1 MIYKT
6 YILEKRNL
14 SSHIHTMCMIQAKE
28 SIEYKIVIAHC
39 KKPTAQ
45 NGTFGFDRH
54 TSQRFEKPKEPFFS
68 NSRQK
73 TAEKLTTFKKLFYF
87 CQKLT
92 SQMKETFGEYIKRL
106 RTENELTLTQLAAK
120 LDLDSANLSKIEN
133 NKREFD
139 EKRLELLAR
148 VFNLDLAKL
157 RTEFFSDIIAKKIYE
172 NNCDSETLILAEQK
186 VEYLK
191 SKHLT
196 TI

>member
-1 MIYKT
+1 M
-6 YILEKRNL
+6 
-14 SSHIHTMCMIQAKE
+14 
-28 SIEYKIVIAHC
+28 
-39 KKPTAQ
+39 
-45 NGTFGFDRH
+45 
-54 TSQRFEKPKEPFFS
+54 
-68 NSRQK
+68 
-73 TAEKLTTFKKLFYF
+73 
-87 CQKLT
+87 T

-139 EKRLELLAR
+139 EKRLELLAN
-148 VFNLDLAKL
+148 VFNLDLAQL

-191 SKHLT
+191 SKNLT
-196 TI
+196 II

>member
-1 MIYKT
+1 M
-6 YILEKRNL
+6 
-14 SSHIHTMCMIQAKE
+14 
-28 SIEYKIVIAHC
+28 
-39 KKPTAQ
+39 
-45 NGTFGFDRH
+45 
-54 TSQRFEKPKEPFFS
+54 
-68 NSRQK
+68 
-73 TAEKLTTFKKLFYF
+73 
-87 CQKLT
+87 T

-139 EKRLELLAR
+139 EKRLELLAN
-148 VFNLDLAKL
+148 VFNLDLAHL

-191 SKHLT
+191 SKNLT

>member
-1 MIYKT
+1 
-6 YILEKRNL
+6 
-14 SSHIHTMCMIQAKE
+14 
-28 SIEYKIVIAHC
+28 
-39 KKPTAQ
+39 
-45 NGTFGFDRH
+45 
-54 TSQRFEKPKEPFFS
+54 
-68 NSRQK
+68 
-73 TAEKLTTFKKLFYF
+73 
-87 CQKLT
+87 
-92 SQMKETFGEYIKRL
+92 MKETFGEYIKRL

-139 EKRLELLAR
+139 EKRLELLAN
-148 VFNLDLAKL
+148 VFNLDIAQL

-191 SKHLT
+191 SKNLT

>member
-1 MIYKT
+1 M
-6 YILEKRNL
+6 
-14 SSHIHTMCMIQAKE
+14 
-28 SIEYKIVIAHC
+28 
-39 KKPTAQ
+39 
-45 NGTFGFDRH
+45 
-54 TSQRFEKPKEPFFS
+54 
-68 NSRQK
+68 
-73 TAEKLTTFKKLFYF
+73 
-87 CQKLT
+87 T

-139 EKRLELLAR
+139 EKRLELLAN

-157 RTEFFSDIIAKKIYE
+157 RTEFFSDIIAKKIYD
-172 NNCDSETLILAEQK
+172 NNCDNETLILAEQK

-191 SKHLT
+191 SKNLI

>member
-1 MIYKT
+1 
-6 YILEKRNL
+6 
-14 SSHIHTMCMIQAKE
+14 
-28 SIEYKIVIAHC
+28 
-39 KKPTAQ
+39 
-45 NGTFGFDRH
+45 
-54 TSQRFEKPKEPFFS
+54 
-68 NSRQK
+68 
-73 TAEKLTTFKKLFYF
+73 
-87 CQKLT
+87 
-92 SQMKETFGEYIKRL
+92 MKETFGEYIKRL

-139 EKRLELLAR
+139 EKRLELLSN
-148 VFNLDLAKL
+148 VFNLDLAQL

-191 SKHLT
+191 SKNLT

>member
-1 MIYKT
+1 
-6 YILEKRNL
+6 
-14 SSHIHTMCMIQAKE
+14 
-28 SIEYKIVIAHC
+28 
-39 KKPTAQ
+39 
-45 NGTFGFDRH
+45 
-54 TSQRFEKPKEPFFS
+54 
-68 NSRQK
+68 
-73 TAEKLTTFKKLFYF
+73 
-87 CQKLT
+87 
-92 SQMKETFGEYIKRL
+92 MKETFGEYIKRL

-139 EKRLELLAR
+139 EKRLELLAN
-148 VFNLDLAKL
+148 VFNLDLAQL

-191 SKHLT
+191 SINLT

>member
-1 MIYKT
+1 M
-6 YILEKRNL
+6 
-14 SSHIHTMCMIQAKE
+14 
-28 SIEYKIVIAHC
+28 
-39 KKPTAQ
+39 
-45 NGTFGFDRH
+45 
-54 TSQRFEKPKEPFFS
+54 
-68 NSRQK
+68 
-73 TAEKLTTFKKLFYF
+73 
-87 CQKLT
+87 T

-139 EKRLELLAR
+139 EKRLELLAN
-148 VFNLDLAKL
+148 VFSLDLAQL

-191 SKHLT
+191 SKNLT
-196 TI
+196 II

>member
-1 MIYKT
+1 M
-6 YILEKRNL
+6 
-14 SSHIHTMCMIQAKE
+14 
-28 SIEYKIVIAHC
+28 
-39 KKPTAQ
+39 
-45 NGTFGFDRH
+45 
-54 TSQRFEKPKEPFFS
+54 
-68 NSRQK
+68 
-73 TAEKLTTFKKLFYF
+73 
-87 CQKLT
+87 T
-92 SQMKETFGEYIKRL
+92 SQMKEIFGEYIKRL

-139 EKRLELLAR
+139 EKRLELLAN
-148 VFNLDLAKL
+148 VFNLDLAHL

-191 SKHLT
+191 SKNLT

>member
-1 MIYKT
+1 
-6 YILEKRNL
+6 
-14 SSHIHTMCMIQAKE
+14 
-28 SIEYKIVIAHC
+28 
-39 KKPTAQ
+39 
-45 NGTFGFDRH
+45 
-54 TSQRFEKPKEPFFS
+54 
-68 NSRQK
+68 
-73 TAEKLTTFKKLFYF
+73 
-87 CQKLT
+87 
-92 SQMKETFGEYIKRL
+92 MKETFGEYIKRL

-139 EKRLELLAR
+139 EKRLELLAY
-148 VFNLDLAKL
+148 VFNLDISQL

-191 SKHLT
+191 SKNLT